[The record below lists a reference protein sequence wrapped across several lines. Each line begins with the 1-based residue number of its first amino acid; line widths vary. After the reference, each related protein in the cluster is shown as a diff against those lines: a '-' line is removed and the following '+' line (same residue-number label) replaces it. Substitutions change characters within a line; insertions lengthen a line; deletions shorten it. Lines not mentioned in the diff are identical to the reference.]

1 MTAARH
7 SPPAWDSEL
16 KFLEAV
22 RLALSQIRVQKLKS
36 FFTLLGVVIGVMFLI
51 AVVSIVEGMSRYV
64 EEDFAAKII
73 GKNTFSFRRR
83 PDVNVGNVSEETWR
97 EYSRRPR
104 IFEPDVAVA
113 RGALPPGTLSAV
125 ENMTFAYANSQ
136 YARPRQVQVIATEA
150 DYFRMKSYNLTS
162 GRVFSPQE
170 AQLGTPVVVIGTE
183 VASHFFRGLDP
194 LGREIRVG
202 GSPYTVIGL
211 LEKQGN
217 VFGFSLDR
225 MVIGPYKSTLSRVT
239 NPRGDIDALVV
250 QAPSREMLDDAME
263 SVREVM
269 RGFRRL
275 PPARPDNFA
284 LETSDAALSFFDEL
298 KGKLI
303 LFGTALPAIGLV
315 VGAMVIMNIML
326 VAVAERT
333 REIGIRKAL
342 GAKRRDILSQFLVES
357 ATLSVFGAAIGIG
370 LGIALAKIIAAVSP
384 LPASVAP
391 WSIAL
396 ALFVGAGVG
405 IVAGMYPASRAARL
419 DPITALRQE

>member
-1 MTAARH
+1 VQ
-7 SPPAWDSEL
+7 
-16 KFLEAV
+16 FYEAV

-113 RGALPPGTLSAV
+113 RGALPPGTVSAV

-136 YARPRQVQVIATEA
+136 YGRPRQVQVIATEP
-150 DYFRMKSYNLTS
+150 DYFKIKSYNLTS
-162 GRVFSPQE
+162 GRLFSPQE

-194 LGREIRVG
+194 IGREIRIG
-202 GSPYTVIGL
+202 GSPFTIIGL

-225 MVIGPYKSTLSRVT
+225 MVLGPYKSALSRVT

-250 QAPSREMLDDAME
+250 QAPTRELLDDAIE

-370 LGIALAKIIAAVSP
+370 LGIALAKVVAAVSP

-396 ALFVGAGVG
+396 ALLVGAGVG

-419 DPITALRQE
+419 DPIAALRQE

>member
-1 MTAARH
+1 VH
-7 SPPAWDSEL
+7 
-16 KFLEAV
+16 FFEAV

-83 PDVNVGNVSEETWR
+83 PDVNVGNVSDETWR

-104 IFEPDVAVA
+104 LYEPDIAVA
-113 RGALPPGTLSAV
+113 RGALPPGTVSAV

-136 YARPRQVQVIATEA
+136 YGRPRQVQVIATET
-150 DYFRMKSYNLTS
+150 DYFRIKSYNLTS

-170 AQLGTPVVVIGTE
+170 AQLGTPVVIIGTE

-194 LGREIRVG
+194 LGRELRIG
-202 GSPYTVIGL
+202 GTPYTVIGL
-211 LEKQGN
+211 MEKQGN

-225 MVIGPYKSTLSRVT
+225 MVIGPYKSPLSRVT

-250 QAPSREMLDDAME
+250 QAPSREMLDEAME

-357 ATLSVFGAAIGIG
+357 ATLSVLGAAIGIG
-370 LGIALAKIIAAVSP
+370 LGIALAKVVAAVSP

-391 WSIAL
+391 WSILL
-396 ALFVGAGVG
+396 ALVVGAGVG

>member
-1 MTAARH
+1 VQ
-7 SPPAWDSEL
+7 
-16 KFLEAV
+16 FFEAI

-51 AVVSIVEGMSRYV
+51 AVISIVEGMSRYV

-83 PDVNVGNVSEETWR
+83 PDVNVGNVSDETWR

-113 RGALPPGTLSAV
+113 RAALPPGTLSAV

-136 YARPRQVQVIATEA
+136 YARPRQVQVIATET
-150 DYFRMKSYNLTS
+150 DYFRIKSYNLTS
-162 GRVFSPQE
+162 GRLFSPQE
-170 AQLGTPVVVIGTE
+170 AELGTPVVIVGTE
-183 VASHFFRGLDP
+183 IASHFFKGLDP
-194 LGREIRVG
+194 VGREIRIG
-202 GSPYTVIGL
+202 GNPYTIIGL

-250 QAPSREMLDDAME
+250 QAPSRELLDDAME

-357 ATLSVFGAAIGIG
+357 ATLSVFGAAIGIA
-370 LGIALAKIIAAVSP
+370 LGIALAKVIAAVSP

-396 ALFVGAGVG
+396 ALLVGAGVG

-419 DPITALRQE
+419 DPIAALRQE

>member
-1 MTAARH
+1 MQ
-7 SPPAWDSEL
+7 
-16 KFLEAV
+16 FLEAV
-22 RLALSQIRVQKLKS
+22 RLALAQIRVQKLKS

-73 GKNTFSFRRR
+73 GKNTFSLRRR
-83 PDVNVGNVSEETWR
+83 PDINVGNVSEETWR

-104 IFEPDVAVA
+104 VYEPDVAVA
-113 RGALPPGTLSAV
+113 RAALPPGTVSAV
-125 ENMTFAYANSQ
+125 ENMTFAYANTQ
-136 YARPRQVQVIATEA
+136 FARPRQVQVIATEP
-150 DYFRMKSYNLTS
+150 DYFKIKSYDLTS
-162 GRVFSPQE
+162 GRLFSPQE
-170 AQLGTPVVVIGTE
+170 AELGSPVVIIGTE
-183 VASHFFRGLDP
+183 VATHFFRDLDP
-194 LGREIRVG
+194 LGREIRIG
-202 GSPYTVIGL
+202 GSPYTVVGL
-211 LEKQGN
+211 MEKQGN

-225 MVIGPYKSTLSRVT
+225 MVIGPYTSPLSRVT

-250 QAPSREMLDDAME
+250 QAPNRDMLDDAME
-263 SVREVM
+263 SVREAM

-275 PPARPDNFA
+275 GPARPDNFA

-298 KGKLI
+298 KGRLI

-357 ATLSVFGAAIGIG
+357 ATLSVLGAAIGIG
-370 LGIALAKIIAAVSP
+370 LGIALAQIIAAVSP

-391 WSIAL
+391 WSILL
-396 ALFVGAGVG
+396 ALVVGAGVG

>member
-1 MTAARH
+1 VQ
-7 SPPAWDSEL
+7 
-16 KFLEAV
+16 FLEAV

-104 IFEPDVAVA
+104 VYQADVQVA
-113 RGALPPGTLSAV
+113 RAALPPGAV
-125 ENMTFAYANSQ
+125 AAIENMTFAYANTQ
-136 YARPRQVQVIATEA
+136 YARPRQVQVIATES
-150 DYFRMKSYNLTS
+150 DYFKIKSYNLTN
-162 GRVFSPQE
+162 GRLFSPQE
-170 AQLGTPVVVIGTE
+170 ADLGAPVVIIGTE

-194 LGREIRVG
+194 MGREIRIG
-202 GSPYTVIGL
+202 GHAYTVIGL

-225 MVIGPYKSTLSRVT
+225 MVIGPYKSPLSRVT
-239 NPRGDIDALVV
+239 NPRGDIDALIV
-250 QAPSREMLDDAME
+250 QAPNREMLDDAME
-263 SVREVM
+263 SVREAM

-275 PPARPDNFA
+275 GPARPDNCA
-284 LETSDAALSFFDEL
+284 LETSDAALAFFDEL
-298 KGKLI
+298 KGRLI
-303 LFGTALPAIGLV
+303 LFGTALPAIGLI

-357 ATLSVFGAAIGIG
+357 ATLSVLGAAIGIG
-370 LGIALAKIIAAVSP
+370 LGIAGAKVVAAVSP

-391 WSIAL
+391 WSIL
-396 ALFVGAGVG
+396 VGLMVGAGVG
-405 IVAGMYPASRAARL
+405 IIAGMYPASRAARL
-419 DPITALRQE
+419 DPIAALRQET

>member
-1 MTAARH
+1 V
-7 SPPAWDSEL
+7 
-16 KFLEAV
+16 KFIEAV

-104 IFEPDVAVA
+104 VYERDVAVA
-113 RGALPPGTLSAV
+113 RSALPPGTLSAV

-136 YARPRQVQVIATEA
+136 FARPRQVQVIATET
-150 DYFRMKSYNLTS
+150 DYFRIKSYNLTS
-162 GRVFSPQE
+162 GRLFSPQE
-170 AQLGTPVVVIGTE
+170 ADLGTPVVIIGTE

-194 LGREIRVG
+194 VGRELRVG
-202 GSPYTVIGL
+202 GTPYSIIGV

-225 MVIGPYKSTLSRVT
+225 MVIGPYKSGLSRVT

-250 QAPSREMLDDAME
+250 QAPSREQLDDAME

-275 PPARPDNFA
+275 SPARPDNFA

-357 ATLSVFGAAIGIG
+357 ATLSVMGAAIGIA

-391 WSIAL
+391 WSILLAL
-396 ALFVGAGVG
+396 AVGAGVG
-405 IVAGMYPASRAARL
+405 IIAGMYPASRAARL